1 MPKDTKIFDSNS
13 QTHVLGCVCN
23 IEEERLKDK
32 NEFYTLLC
40 QDLCSALGLNLLKCQ
55 SHCFNPC
62 GFTLIA
68 LLSESHL
75 SFHTWPEKKV
85 MFFDLF
91 TCSDVNQRLLSSL
104 ILGRFM
110 EEGQSQVSVTMES
123 FRRKI
128 GKNIKKIP
136 AI

>member
-1 MPKDTKIFDSNS
+1 MSKDVKVLDLNS

-23 IEEERLKDK
+23 VEEEKLKDK
-32 NEFYTLLC
+32 DEFYNLLC
-40 QDLCSALGLNLLKCQ
+40 QDICSALSLNLLKCQ
-55 SHCFNPC
+55 SHCFDPC
-62 GFTLIA
+62 GFTLLA
-68 LLSESHL
+68 LLAESHL

-91 TCSDVNQRLLSSL
+91 TCSKVNQRLLSSL
-104 ILGRFM
+104 ILGRFV
-110 EEGQSQVSVTMES
+110 EEDQPQVSVTMET

-136 AI
+136 SF